1 MSGLAAMRKELA
13 DVRGQQAALAQRA
26 RKLERMIEEAV
37 SRMRDQEGAGAA
49 APSNVMSYNYKGRI
63 VYSNAQ
69 PPSSAEDS
77 DGSGGSVKLRPSAS
91 GPSTRMGVAIPEQS
105 ADAACRKCIFVQTWS
120 RLGSWLRAAVRT
132 HEGRSVPRAC
142 GEAVLRCKHGQV
154 LQVLRLNESV
164 PIPTR
169 CDLSTPGRR
178 GTSRGTSLA
187 RTRRTPRDPH
197 SPRKLCSPSTLHAKP
212 KSAILMGDFS
222 SLFARRKFSAQPH
235 IHTHMLFY

>member
-77 DGSGGSVKLRPSAS
+77 DGMDDEEEGEEEGEEDSGEESDDL
-91 GPSTRMGVAIPEQS
+91 E
-105 ADAACRKCIFVQTWS
+105 S
-120 RLGSWLRAAVRT
+120 R
-132 HEGRSVPRAC
+132 EN
-142 GEAVLRCKHGQV
+142 VLR
-154 LQVLRLNESV
+154 
-164 PIPTR
+164 TF
-169 CDLSTPGRR
+169 DLLSKK
-178 GTSRGTSLA
+178 A
-187 RTRRTPRDPH
+187 RAPSDPM
-197 SPRKLCSPSTLHAKP
+197 R
-212 KSAILMGDFS
+212 F
-222 SLFARRKFSAQPH
+222 
-235 IHTHMLFY
+235 